1 MKCPYCANPDSKVID
16 SREAADSVRR
26 RRECLSCLAR
36 FTTYERVER
45 LPLYVIKKDKR
56 REEFDRHK
64 LLSGLHKACDKR
76 PLATGAVE
84 KLAED
89 IEAEVYQMGKT
100 EVTGSVIGDL
110 VMAGLKRLDHVAYI
124 RFASVYREFTDI
136 AAMKQEVDTLV
147 SQPPL
152 LPDLEMVALQKGAP
166 KLRRRSRAG

>member
-1 MKCPYCANPDSKVID
+1 MKCPYCANPESKVID

-26 RRECLSCLAR
+26 RRECLACSAR

-64 LLSGLHKACDKR
+64 LLRGLHKACDKR
-76 PLATGAVE
+76 PLAAGAVE

-89 IEAEVYQMGKT
+89 IEAEVSRMGKP
-100 EVTGSVIGDL
+100 EVPGSSIGDL

-136 AAMKQEVDTLV
+136 AALKQEVDTLV
-147 SQPPL
+147 SQPRL
-152 LPDLEMVALQKGAP
+152 LPDTGLAVLKKDTVRG
-166 KLRRRSRAG
+166 KRRRRTI